1 MRKDIEETFNLKE
14 KAVPVKAIVNNISMV
29 DAIHFTALV
38 KDKKL
43 RRDVDRIKQMLIM
56 MEIKSVFCCPGR
68 NQLTDC
74 VTKRTA
80 SSFKIDASV

>member
-1 MRKDIEETFNLKE
+1 MKE
-14 KAVPVKAIVNNISMV
+14 KAVPVKDIVDNMSMV

-43 RRDVDRIKQMLIM
+43 RRDVDRIKKMLIM
-56 MEIKSVFCCPGR
+56 MEIKSVFWCLGR

-80 SSFKIDASV
+80 SSFKIDASI